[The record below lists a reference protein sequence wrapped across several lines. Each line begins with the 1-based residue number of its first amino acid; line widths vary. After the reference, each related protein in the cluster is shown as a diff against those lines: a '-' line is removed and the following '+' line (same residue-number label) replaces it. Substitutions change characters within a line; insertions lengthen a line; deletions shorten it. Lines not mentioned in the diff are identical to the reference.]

1 MEAKIDSLKKQVDA
15 KPSKSD
21 ILAMT
26 SDKLSKEELV
36 HLLPS
41 EDLMQERLKYLLK
54 EEMEL
59 MNLRIVEQFK
69 GFDVKIT
76 RLRAELD
83 IHSIHR

>member
-41 EDLMQERLKYLLK
+41 EDLM
-54 EEMEL
+54 
-59 MNLRIVEQFK
+59 
-69 GFDVKIT
+69 
-76 RLRAELD
+76 
-83 IHSIHR
+83 